1 MKLPFRRRGNR
12 TRGQALVE
20 FALILPVLALFLML
34 ALDFGRVFFGWVA
47 LNNASRI
54 AANAAAVHPDAWNGS
69 GNPNAATWQLQYR
82 QGVAND
88 LNSINCDAPGH
99 TGPWAASDI
108 PNPTFVNITGT
119 ASPYENGDH
128 AEVKLTCRFHFL
140 TPLVGNILGNPLVIA
155 AKSEFAVRGATI
167 NGVPLTAGCTG
178 GIVPNMVGQAVS
190 AARALWVGAGFS
202 AANFTPASGSSDT
215 DTVTAQLTSPAAV
228 PGQCI
233 PVNSSVTVTHVAAGG
248 QCTMPQ
254 LIGINV
260 SSAQSAYTSAGF
272 TGTFTVS
279 RPPNGDYNVKSQSL
293 VAGQSYACSS
303 SVTVAGN

>member
-1 MKLPFRRRGNR
+1 
-12 TRGQALVE
+12 
-20 FALILPVLALFLML
+20 
-34 ALDFGRVFFGWVA
+34 
-47 LNNASRI
+47 
-54 AANAAAVHPDAWNGS
+54 
-69 GNPNAATWQLQYR
+69 
-82 QGVAND
+82 
-88 LNSINCDAPGH
+88 
-99 TGPWAASDI
+99 
-108 PNPTFVNITGT
+108 
-119 ASPYENGDH
+119 
-128 AEVKLTCRFHFL
+128 
-140 TPLVGNILGNPLVIA
+140 
-155 AKSEFAVRGATI
+155 
-167 NGVPLTAGCTG
+167 
-178 GIVPNMVGQAVS
+178 
-190 AARALWVGAGFS
+190 
-202 AANFTPASGSSDT
+202 
-215 DTVTAQLTSPAAV
+215 VTAQLTSPAAV